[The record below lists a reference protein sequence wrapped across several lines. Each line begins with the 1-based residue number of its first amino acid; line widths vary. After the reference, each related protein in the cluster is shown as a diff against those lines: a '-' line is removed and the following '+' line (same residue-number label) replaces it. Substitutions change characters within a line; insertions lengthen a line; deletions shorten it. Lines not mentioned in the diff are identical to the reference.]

1 MPIAR
6 PVTTAFSGGGCGHAG
21 GFPGGKR
28 FFPKGPGC
36 GTFLMDSRGHPNLP
50 FSPIRAVPF
59 RTWRAVPDFGQI
71 GKFFERRRQHAC
83 IYKILI

>member
-50 FSPIRAVPF
+50 FSDPA
-59 RTWRAVPDFGQI
+59 RTFPNMAGGPRFWTNWQI
-71 GKFFERRRQHAC
+71 FLSAAGSMLAFTKS
-83 IYKILI
+83 